1 MGFSIKLP
9 VLIAAAGAVLLA
21 GCSKPTLETIDIE
34 PSSVTITVGQTQQL
48 QATGRDTKGEVMEGI
63 TFAWSVQGEGGRID
77 ATNGLFTARQP

>member
-1 MGFSIKLP
+1 MTCSRSKAVSFTVPLLL
-9 VLIAAAGAVLLA
+9 VVVLLA

-34 PSSVTITVGQTQQL
+34 PSSVTITVGQTRQL

-77 ATNGLFTARQP
+77 ATNGL